1 VNGLDLVLVVVL
13 ALAAAAGF
21 RRGALLQI
29 FAYVGLILGIVG
41 GALLAPAIASLAKT
55 DAVQAGIAVGVL
67 LGSAGIGNA
76 AGWVAGSW
84 VRARVIGSQALG
96 VADAAGGL
104 LVSLLGVLLVTW
116 FLALNLVNGPIP
128 QVSAE
133 IRGSAIVR
141 GLDAALPNPPSLL
154 GDVRRFFN
162 RYGFPDV
169 FAGLPPAPAGPV
181 RWPTEAEANKATREA
196 APSTVRIVG
205 TACGETLSGTG
216 FVVST
221 DYVLTNAHVVAGVNS
236 PQVQERDGSSQ
247 PSTAVLFDP
256 RKDLAVLRVGASPG
270 PPLHLLASLVDR
282 GTGGAAVGYPGG
294 GGLSGER
301 AAVRQALNAN
311 GRDIYGRH
319 ETERQV
325 YELQARIE
333 PGDSGG
339 PFVLPSGSVAGVV
352 FAASTT
358 DARIGYAIA
367 STDVIPDVQRALS
380 RTTGTVS
387 TGPCVR

>member
-1 VNGLDLVLVVVL
+1 VNALDLILVVVL

-29 FAYVGLILGIVG
+29 LAYVGLILGVLG
-41 GALLAPAIASLAKT
+41 GALLAPVIAALAKT
-55 DAVQAGIAVGVL
+55 DAVQAGIALGVL
-67 LGSAGIGNA
+67 LSSAGIGNA

-84 VRARVIGSQALG
+84 VRARVVGSRTLG
-96 VADAAGGL
+96 AADAAGGL
-104 LVSLLGVLLVTW
+104 VVSILGVLLATW
-116 FLALNLVNGPIP
+116 FLALNVVNGPIP
-128 QVSAE
+128 QISEEV
-133 IRGSAIVR
+133 RGSAIVR
-141 GLDAALPNPPSLL
+141 GLDAALPRPPSLL
-154 GDVRRFFN
+154 GEVRRFFN

-181 RWPTEAEANKATREA
+181 RWPTQAEARKASRAA

-205 TACGETLSGTG
+205 TACGEILSGTG

-221 DYVLTNAHVVAGVNS
+221 EYVLTNAHVVAGVHS
-236 PQVQERDGSSQ
+236 PQVQEQDGTSQ
-247 PSTAVLFDP
+247 PATAVLFDP

-270 PPLHLLASLVDR
+270 PALHLLASLVPR

-294 GGLSGER
+294 GGFTGER
-301 AAVRQALNAN
+301 AAVRQAMEAV
-311 GRDIYGRH
+311 GRDIYGRRY
-319 ETERQV
+319 TEREV
-325 YELQARIE
+325 YELQAKIE

-339 PFVLPSGSVAGVV
+339 PFVLSNGSVAGVV

-358 DARIGYAIA
+358 DPAIGYAIA
-367 STDVIPDVQRALS
+367 SPDVIPDMDRALS
-380 RTTGTVS
+380 RTGTVS